1 MKSFNYKKVVQSF
14 NFFAIKNGGSEN
26 KMKALKLLWLSDR
39 LHLREYGRMISNDN
53 YYGLPNG
60 PVPSASR
67 DILEKSSFFKDD
79 IAQDY
84 ADRYIK
90 IINKYTYSSIQDVAY
105 KVFSKSEIEIL
116 NKIYDNFGNK
126 DQYDLSELSHEFP
139 EWKKFKSVLDK
150 KLSSRFQIKIED
162 FFEDYNEKSSL
173 FVNNKEYTELSKSI
187 YEEDLALNDI
197 L

>member
-1 MKSFNYKKVVQSF
+1 MRGFNYKKVVQSF
-14 NFFAIKNGGSEN
+14 NFFAIKDGGREN
-26 KMKALKLLWLSDR
+26 KMKALKLIWLSDR
-39 LHLREYGRMISNDN
+39 LHLREYGRMISNDD
-53 YYGLPNG
+53 YYALPNG

-67 DILEKSSFFKDD
+67 DILQKSSFFKDD

-84 ADRYIK
+84 AEQYIK
-90 IINKYTYSSIQDVAY
+90 IVNQYTYASIQDIDY

-126 DQYDLSELSHEFP
+126 NQYDLSKLSHEFP
-139 EWKKFKSVLDK
+139 EWKKFKLAFDR
-150 KLSSRFQIKIED
+150 KLSSRFPIKPED
-162 FFEDYNEKSSL
+162 FFKDYVEKSNL
-173 FVNNKEYTELSKSI
+173 FVNEKEYTELSKDI

>member
-1 MKSFNYKKVVQSF
+1 MKGFNYKKVVQSF
-14 NFFAIKNGGSEN
+14 NFFAIKEGSSEN

-39 LHLREYGRMISNDN
+39 LHLRKYGRMISNDN
-53 YYGLPNG
+53 YYALPNG

-67 DILEKSSFFKDD
+67 DILQKSSFFKDD

-84 ADRYIK
+84 ADQYIK
-90 IINKYTYSSIQDVAY
+90 IVNQYTYESIQDIDY

-116 NKIYDNFGNK
+116 NKIYDNFGDKN
-126 DQYDLSELSHEFP
+126 QYDLSKLSHEFP
-139 EWKKFKSVLDK
+139 EWKKFKLAFDK
-150 KLSSRFQIKIED
+150 KSSSRFFIKIED
-162 FFEDYNEKSSL
+162 FFEDYVEKSNL
-173 FVNNKEYTELSKSI
+173 FVNEKEYTELSKGI